1 MKKRSLAVSMVIGF
15 AAAALVAP
23 VAYAAPPTP
32 SKEACSNGAAQYAC
46 LEADRRK
53 APVGE
58 TVVFTGTL
66 SAEAMK
72 NLRSWT
78 KGANVVCLD
87 RYAPAANADGGWP
100 GTAMEGACTVV
111 RKNGGF
117 TIEAEFGRIGT
128 YYYGASMG
136 PCRSTAAECGNADPG
151 LVGVGGP
158 TVVSVRTTR

>member
-1 MKKRSLAVSMVIGF
+1 MHKRSLVASTIIGF

-23 VAYAAPPTP
+23 IAYAAPPTP
-32 SKEACSNGAAQYAC
+32 AKEACSNGAAKYAC
-46 LEADRRK
+46 LEVDRRK

-66 SAEAMK
+66 SKDAMQ
-72 NLRSWT
+72 NLQSWT

-87 RYAPAANADGGWP
+87 RYARASNADGGWP

-111 RKNGGF
+111 RNNGDF
-117 TIEAEFGRIGT
+117 TIEAEFGRIGA
-128 YYYGASMG
+128 YFYGVSMG

-158 TVVSVRTTR
+158 TAVSVRTTR

>member
-1 MKKRSLAVSMVIGF
+1 MRTRSILASTIIGCV
-15 AAAALVAP
+15 AVALAAP
-23 VAYAAPPTP
+23 VAYAAPPMP
-32 SKEACSNGAAQYAC
+32 SKEACSNGAEKYAC
-46 LEADRRK
+46 LETNRRS

-66 SAEAMK
+66 SNKAMK
-72 NLRSWT
+72 GLRSWT
-78 KGANVVCLD
+78 KGANVICLD
-87 RYAPAANADGGWP
+87 RYATSANPDGGWP

-128 YYYGASMG
+128 YYYGVSMG
-136 PCRSTAAECGNADPG
+136 PCRSTAAECGNSDPG

-158 TVVSVRTTR
+158 TSVSVRTTR

>member
-1 MKKRSLAVSMVIGF
+1 MKKRSITVSTIIGF
-15 AAAALVAP
+15 AAAALMAP
-23 VAYAAPPTP
+23 VAYAAPFTP
-32 SKEACSNGAAQYAC
+32 SNEACSNGAAQYAC

-53 APVGE
+53 APVGA

-66 SAEAMK
+66 SKEAMRG
-72 NLRSWT
+72 LRSWT

-100 GTAMEGACTVV
+100 GSAMEGACTVV

-128 YYYGASMG
+128 FYYGVSMG
-136 PCRSTAAECGNADPG
+136 PCRSTADECGNSDPG

-158 TVVSVRTTR
+158 THVSVRTTR